1 MLRSNNQYQTPNE
14 YYNIHQMAVAGD
26 VLEDFIVIFR
36 DMMNRVCKLK
46 QRNKIYNLI
55 LEQIKHISS
64 VVGILNKLFKKFLK
78 CNYYIIKKEK
88 GKILS

>member
-46 QRNKIYNLI
+46 QRNKIYSLI
-55 LEQIKHISS
+55 LEQNIYHQ
-64 VVGILNKLFKKFLK
+64 
-78 CNYYIIKKEK
+78 
-88 GKILS
+88 

>member
-46 QRNKIYNLI
+46 QRNKI
-55 LEQIKHISS
+55 
-64 VVGILNKLFKKFLK
+64 
-78 CNYYIIKKEK
+78 
-88 GKILS
+88 

>member
-46 QRNKIYNLI
+46 QTNKIYNLI
-55 LEQIKHISS
+55 KEKLKTYTISS
-64 VVGILNKLFKKFLK
+64 M
-78 CNYYIIKKEK
+78 YIKQTVQ
-88 GKILS
+88 KIF